1 MQTLQPKIL
10 EPVVLPVVGNRDSG
24 CERKTGRH
32 LGTIIS
38 ASMTKKETGSEKVR
52 LCFQRI
58 VTKSFS
64 FYPSTIPLLF
74 ITALQKH

>member
-24 CERKTGRH
+24 CKRKTGRH

-38 ASMTKKETGSEKVR
+38 ASMTKKETG
-52 LCFQRI
+52 
-58 VTKSFS
+58 
-64 FYPSTIPLLF
+64 
-74 ITALQKH
+74 